1 MRPPLPPARE
11 NSARQMGCRLDQ
23 VLRAALSS
31 KAAKMPGPRSNS
43 SGTSNTGGFP
53 CGECGRL
60 FSTKGNMMRHVQAT
74 HRGEGVKMFP
84 CETCGKSFKR
94 KEDLVMH
101 IRVHTGASIIGV

>member
-1 MRPPLPPARE
+1 
-11 NSARQMGCRLDQ
+11 
-23 VLRAALSS
+23 
-31 KAAKMPGPRSNS
+31 MPGPRSNS